1 MARRNPSEAGPW
13 IFAGVSIVVAGALIL
28 LIRRSWANSDVLE
41 LIRKELTPSQRK
53 MAQLIANE
61 FKAAG
66 FPPVAQAAAIV
77 NAWVESKLN
86 PEAVGDS
93 GHSIGLFQLHDK
105 GGGAGLSVEYR
116 ANPVNNTRTILERE
130 VLGHFGK
137 RFRQRVADGAKVGE
151 LAAIF
156 SQDIE
161 RPADVEGNK
170 ALRASLAEQWFPSLA

>member
-1 MARRNPSEAGPW
+1 MARRNPEAGPW
-13 IFAGVSIVVAGALIL
+13 IFAGVAIVVAGALIL

-41 LIRKELTPSQRK
+41 LMRKDLTPSQRR
-53 MAQLIANE
+53 MAQVIANE

-66 FPPVAQAAAIV
+66 FPATAQAAAIA

-130 VLGHFGK
+130 VLGSFGK
-137 RFRQRVADGAKVGE
+137 RFRERTVEGAKVGE

-161 RPADVEGNK
+161 RPADTEGNK
-170 ALRASLAEQWFPSLA
+170 ALRASLAESWFPTLA